1 MKWIGGAVKG
11 PLTLSLIISAGLHL
25 AAFTYTGL
33 SDLMGG
39 PAEGSPAYE
48 VSLRRPAA
56 HAGVAGSGGHP
67 REDGSGEVPPV
78 PLDTDDPRYRTY
90 FGIIKGM
97 IARVWTAPGRV
108 PENGAPEKVILEFS
122 LAPDG
127 SLREVRV
134 AETSGVGALDRAVVD
149 AVETAAPFPPPP
161 GFIRRSPFV
170 ISALFVYDR

>member
-1 MKWIGGAVKG
+1 VWWIVGAVKG
-11 PLTLSLIISAGLHL
+11 PLTLSLIISVGLHL

-39 PAEGSPAYE
+39 QADGSPSYE
-48 VSLRRPAA
+48 VSLRRPAGP
-56 HAGVAGSGGHP
+56 AGAGGPDGH
-67 REDGSGEVPPV
+67 RHEEGSGEAPPV

-97 IARVWTAPGRV
+97 IARVWAVPGKV
-108 PENGAPEKVILEFS
+108 PESGTPEKVVLEFS

-127 SLREVRV
+127 SLREVRI
-134 AETSGVGALDRAVVD
+134 AETSGDGALDRAVVD